1 MSGVVEVGRFAG
13 GSILSIVCITYQR
26 YRLLEEC
33 IQSYLEQDYQGPSE
47 MVVVNDSPLVS
58 YSLPSQIGNT
68 STWAGKAGWTKQIAI
83 INHPT
88 RFPNIGRKL
97 EYAFNQCQGT
107 HVYRIDDDDLLMPNA
122 LTETAKMI
130 EARPYA
136 DVVRS
141 SNFHLFGNNKYERL
155 SDGINNGNV
164 FSRSYLQRVVWPDTS
179 ADEDLSLV
187 FKDGVNQYTA
197 PNTATMIY
205 RWRGDSTHI
214 SNHLH
219 LPSEE
224 RLNFMPTT
232 ESGHIVLN
240 PHFDHNYYDQIYNSF
255 ISSINNDR

>member
-1 MSGVVEVGRFAG
+1 M
-13 GSILSIVCITYQR
+13 LSIVCITYQR

-33 IQSYLEQDYQGPSE
+33 IQSYLEQEYQGPSE
-47 MVVVNDSPLVS
+47 MVIVNDSPLVT
-58 YSLPSQIGNT
+58 YSLTNQIGNT
-68 STWAGKAGWTKQIAI
+68 SQWAGKSGWTKHVTIHNYPI
-83 INHPT
+83 

-97 EYAFNQCQGT
+97 EYAFSKCQGT
-107 HVYRIDDDDLLMPNA
+107 HIYRVDDDDLLVPTA
-122 LTETAKMI
+122 LTQTHKMI
-130 EARPYA
+130 QERPYA

-141 SNFHLFGNNKYERL
+141 SNFYLFGNNKYERM
-155 SDGINNGNV
+155 SEGINNGNV
-164 FSRSYLQRVVWPDTS
+164 FNRQYINHVVWPDTS

-187 FKDGVNQYTA
+187 FKEGVNQYTA

-224 RLNFMPTT
+224 RLNFMPTS

-240 PHFDHNYYDQIYNSF
+240 PHFDNDYYGQLPT
-255 ISSINNDR
+255 